1 MGSSPFARTEQQ
13 MASSTTSFSASSG
26 LPVSFPSVT
35 GMTSPQG
42 EYTSP
47 TFGRSHS
54 HRTADGFLD
63 HLFQCELGPP
73 GFVPLCHWHDFSPG
87 RIYVSDVWSLA
98 LAQNSRKLP
107 RPLFRASF
115 GRTHNEDGGSLP
127 PGRATRITLV
137 ISALDIF
144 RVVKITTLIS
154 VKQLI
159 HSNLQVA
166 LQNAETLTFCFHV
179 NLFLRFS
186 WAKVRNHK
194 KRVNTQPRSRL
205 PYCRRYRKSGTE
217 INRPAVYGSCHGG
230 YVHPYFY
237 EPFSILEAIRDHITF
252 VVNLFQ
258 GCFRSAIDL
267 EFKHID

>member
-1 MGSSPFARTEQQ
+1 MPTEQQ
-13 MASSTTSFSASSG
+13 KTPSTTFFARASG

-35 GMTSPQG
+35 NVTSPQG

-54 HRTADGFLD
+54 HRTAEDSLD
-63 HLFQCELGPP
+63 HFLREL
-73 GFVPLCHWHDFSPG
+73 
-87 RIYVSDVWSLA
+87 
-98 LAQNSRKLP
+98 
-107 RPLFRASF
+107 RASP
-115 GRTHNEDGGSLP
+115 NEGGGSLP
-127 PGRATRITLV
+127 PGHATRITLV
-137 ISALDIF
+137 IRALGIF

-194 KRVNTQPRSRL
+194 KRVNTQPRRRL

-217 INRPAVYGSCHGG
+217 INRPTIYGSCHGG
-230 YVHPYFY
+230 YVHPDFY
-237 EPFSILEAIRDHITF
+237 EPFSVLEAIRNHITF
-252 VVNLFQ
+252 IVNLFQ
-258 GCFRSAIDL
+258 SCFRSAINL

>member
-1 MGSSPFARTEQQ
+1 MGSSPFARTRTEQQ
-13 MASSTTSFSASSG
+13 KTPSTTFSCK
-26 LPVSFPSVT
+26 
-35 GMTSPQG
+35 
-42 EYTSP
+42 
-47 TFGRSHS
+47 FGPR
-54 HRTADGFLD
+54 
-63 HLFQCELGPP
+63 
-73 GFVPLCHWHDFSPG
+73 GFVPLCHYRDISPG

-98 LAQNSRKLP
+98 RSQNSRKLP
-107 RPLFRASF
+107 RPLLCASL
-115 GRTHNEDGGSLP
+115 GRTPNEGDGLLP
-127 PGRATRITLV
+127 PGRAARITLTV
-137 ISALDIF
+137 SDLGIF
-144 RVVKITTLIS
+144 RVIKTTTLIS
-154 VKQLI
+154 VKQLT

-217 INRPAVYGSCHGG
+217 INRPTIYGSCHGG
-230 YVHPYFY
+230 YVHPYFHK
-237 EPFSILEAIRDHITF
+237 PFSILEAIRYHITF
-252 VVNLFQ
+252 IVNLFQ

>member
-1 MGSSPFARTEQQ
+1 MRAPGLHESSY
-13 MASSTTSFSASSG
+13 
-26 LPVSFPSVT
+26 PSVT
-35 GMTSPQG
+35 GVTAPQG

-47 TFGRSHS
+47 TFGRSHAL
-54 HRTADGFLD
+54 RTAEDSLD
-63 HLFQCELGPP
+63 HLFC
-73 GFVPLCHWHDFSPG
+73 
-87 RIYVSDVWSLA
+87 
-98 LAQNSRKLP
+98 
-107 RPLFRASF
+107 ASF
-115 GRTHNEDGGSLP
+115 GRTPNEGGGLLP
-127 PGRATRITLV
+127 PGHAAHIPLI
-137 ISALDIF
+137 ISALGIL
-144 RVVKITTLIS
+144 RVTKTTTLIS

-194 KRVNTQPRSRL
+194 KRVNTHPRSRL

-217 INRPAVYGSCHGG
+217 INRPTIYGSCHGG
-230 YVHPYFY
+230 YVHPDFY
-237 EPFSILEAIRDHITF
+237 EPFSILEAIRYHITF
-252 VVNLFQ
+252 IVNLFQ

>member
-1 MGSSPFARTEQQ
+1 
-13 MASSTTSFSASSG
+13 
-26 LPVSFPSVT
+26 
-35 GMTSPQG
+35 MTSPEG

-54 HRTADGFLD
+54 LRTAEDSLDHFLRELRASRLSYPSVTNVTSPQGEYTSLTFGRSHSHRKAENSLD
-63 HLFQCELGPP
+63 HLFC
-73 GFVPLCHWHDFSPG
+73 
-87 RIYVSDVWSLA
+87 
-98 LAQNSRKLP
+98 
-107 RPLFRASF
+107 ASF

-127 PGRATRITLV
+127 PGHATRIPLIISTLG
-137 ISALDIF
+137 IF
-144 RVVKITTLIS
+144 RVVKTTTLIS
-154 VKQLI
+154 VKQMI
-159 HSNLQVA
+159 HSDLQVA

-217 INRPAVYGSCHGG
+217 INRPTIYGSCHSG
-230 YVHPYFY
+230 YVHPDFY
-237 EPFSILEAIRDHITF
+237 EPFSILEAIRYHITF
-252 VVNLFQ
+252 IVNLFQ